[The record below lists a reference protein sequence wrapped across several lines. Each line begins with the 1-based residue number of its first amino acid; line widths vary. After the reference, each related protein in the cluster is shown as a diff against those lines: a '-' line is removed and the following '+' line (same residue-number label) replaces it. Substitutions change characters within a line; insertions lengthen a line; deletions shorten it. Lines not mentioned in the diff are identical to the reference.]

1 MYKFFLS
8 MVVLVSFFAR
18 LGVAD
23 TSADEFTIA
32 NEAEVLYGK
41 GVHAFF
47 DGDYK
52 AALTIF
58 GRVEYLASEDPRPY
72 FFSALARYRLDNE
85 SAEADKYF
93 KKAAKLEWEGRAVR
107 EYNVSDAL
115 RRIQGKERLHIEQY
129 RTQAKIEWQKAKSI
143 SESIR
148 YGEQSKNDQK
158 IIADV
163 STNFVSKTDF
173 GATSP
178 DPFHSSKD
186 DTPKNRSDNILQ
198 NILKTND
205 AMEGDATETIDVTA
219 PDKRLGASEANPFD
233 GPVQTE
239 GEMVIEDEDVFA
251 EFDEEP
257 KQTAKTEIDTPEPP
271 KEQTA
276 TPESNNTT
284 EPAENPKPDEEPE
297 PIADPK
303 PNDDDPEPI
312 IVPNSEEEPEPIT

>member
-1 MYKFFLS
+1 MYKFFLLV
-8 MVVLVSFFAR
+8 VVLVSFFAR

-23 TSADEFTIA
+23 TPADEFIIA

-52 AALTIF
+52 SALTIF

-72 FFSALARYRLDNE
+72 FFSALARYRLDNG

-143 SESIR
+143 SDDIK
-148 YGEQSKNDQK
+148 YGQQTKNDKK

-163 STNFVSKTDF
+163 AKGFAVTEQF
-173 GATSP
+173 GATST
-178 DPFHSSKD
+178 DPYNSGKEEVK
-186 DTPKNRSDNILQ
+186 TTKKPENILEQ
-198 NILKTND
+198 ILD
-205 AMEGDATETIDVTA
+205 AGNEIGGDATETIDVTA
-219 PDKRLGASEANPFD
+219 QEKNLGKSEPDPFD
-233 GPVQTE
+233 GTIQVE
-239 GEMVIEDEDVFA
+239 GQMSIEDEDVFA

-257 KQTAKTEIDTPEPP
+257 KQTEKTEIETPE
-271 KEQTA
+271 QTTNPEPET
-276 TPESNNTT
+276 TPETT
-284 EPAENPKPDEEPE
+284 TDPKPEDEPEPIIDPKPEDEEPE
-297 PIADPK
+297 PI
-303 PNDDDPEPI
+303 
-312 IVPNSEEEPEPIT
+312 T